1 MHVIG
6 FKVETLSDERRDR
19 ILVALIE
26 VVNIALAGADELT
39 MTFKTEETPWHNTKK
54 KIEYTH
60 KWTPADD
67 LPGLHVFGITAA
79 QRSFFETGPD
89 IRTFQQ
95 KFRET
100 LKDLK
105 LSLAADSAPTTTT
118 ATAAA
123 GDPPIGE
130 PPQVG
135 TIADGEAGAPAEAAQ
150 AADEPLAT
158 AEAGAAKE
166 SEASSDDLL
175 GPFKRTIEDLERG
188 QGYAGDEADDD

>member
-6 FKVETLSDERRDR
+6 FKVETISDERRDR

-26 VVNIALAGADELT
+26 VVNIALGGADELT
-39 MTFKTEETPWHNTKK
+39 MTFKTEETPWYNTKK

-79 QRSFFETGPD
+79 QRNFFETGPD

-95 KFRET
+95 KFREL

-105 LSLAADSAPTTTT
+105 QSLAAAPSPTTTT
-118 ATAAA
+118 TAAA
-123 GDPPIGE
+123 DDPP
-130 PPQVG
+130 
-135 TIADGEAGAPAEAAQ
+135 TEAAQ
-150 AADEPLAT
+150 ASTSTDDEAAQPANEPPVEAD
-158 AEAGAAKE
+158 AGAAKD
-166 SEASSDDLL
+166 SEASRDDLL
-175 GPFKRTIEDLERG
+175 GPFKRTIEDIERG
-188 QGYAGDEADDD
+188 QGYADDAADDN

>member
-54 KIEYTH
+54 KVEYTH
-60 KWTPADD
+60 KWTPTDD
-67 LPGLHVFGITAA
+67 LPGLHVFGITAT

-95 KFRET
+95 KIRET
-100 LKDLK
+100 LQDLK
-105 LSLAADSAPTTTT
+105 QSLTAAASPTTTT
-118 ATAAA
+118 TTADADDLPAEDDLAGTSTDDAPTEATQLDSDAAA
-123 GDPPIGE
+123 E
-130 PPQVG
+130 SS
-135 TIADGEAGAPAEAAQ
+135 T
-150 AADEPLAT
+150 AT
-158 AEAGAAKE
+158 
-166 SEASSDDLL
+166 DLL
-175 GPFKRTIEDLERG
+175 GPFKRTIEDIERE
-188 QGYAGDEADDD
+188 QGYSDDDA